1 MQIETREKSG
11 VTILDLSGK
20 LDGGPLSRTIHET
33 VKRSLEHGGRKIALN
48 MTEVPW
54 ANTLGIGIL
63 IASFVSAKRME
74 AQLKLFGASERVTAS
89 LKMMRLIPEIFD
101 DLASEQ
107 AALES
112 FAR

>member
-1 MQIETREKSG
+1 
-11 VTILDLSGK
+11 
-20 LDGGPLSRTIHET
+20 
-33 VKRSLEHGGRKIALN
+33 
-48 MTEVPW
+48 
-54 ANTLGIGIL
+54 
-63 IASFVSAKRME
+63 ME

>member
-1 MQIETREKSG
+1 MMQIETREESG
-11 VTILDLSGK
+11 VTVLDLSGR
-20 LDGGPLSRTIHET
+20 LDGGPETRKIHET
-33 VKRSLEHGGRKIALN
+33 VKKTLESGGRKIALN
-48 MTEVPW
+48 MTDVPW

-74 AQLKLFGASERVTAS
+74 AQLKMFAPSERVSAS

-101 DLASEQ
+101 DIATEK

-112 FAR
+112 FS

>member
-1 MQIETREKSG
+1 MQIETREKS
-11 VTILDLSGK
+11 
-20 LDGGPLSRTIHET
+20 
-33 VKRSLEHGGRKIALN
+33 GGRKIALN